1 MLKNNNLFLVGPM
14 GAGKTTIGRFL
25 ADSLQLEFVDLDAV
39 IEDRCGA
46 NIPWIFDVEGEAG
59 FRKRESRV
67 LAEIAAQKGL
77 LLATGGGAVLAE
89 ENRNIL
95 KQQGYVVY
103 LSASVSQ
110 LLERTAHDRN
120 RPLLQVDNPRE
131 VIEKL
136 LEDRDPLYREVA
148 DLVVVTEK
156 RKPQLVAEDIVREV
170 RHLMG

>member
-25 ADSLQLEFVDLDAV
+25 ANSLDLEFVDLDTE

-46 NIPWIFDVEGEAG
+46 DIPWIFDVEGEVG
-59 FRKRESRV
+59 FRKRESRMLDEV
-67 LAEIAAQKGL
+67 TSRRGI

-89 ENRNIL
+89 INRKAL
-95 KQQGYVVY
+95 KQRGYVVY
-103 LSASVSQ
+103 LSASVGQ

-136 LEDRDPLYREVA
+136 VLERDPLYQEVA
-148 DLVVVTEK
+148 DLVIVTER
-156 RKPQLVAEDIVREV
+156 RKPQVVAEDIVSEV
-170 RHLMG
+170 RQHME

>member
-67 LAEIAAQKGL
+67 LEEIASQQGI

-89 ENRNIL
+89 GNRHIL

-103 LSASVSQ
+103 LSASVGQ

-136 LEDRDPLYREVA
+136 IEERDPLYREVA

-156 RKPQLVAEDIVREV
+156 RKPQLVAEDIVHEV